1 VDGATDRVLERRDFD
16 QRHWVDRAV
25 GYGIAAH
32 EGALFGL
39 ANQLL
44 GTVTALLLITLAVSG
59 TVLWWRRR
67 PVGLLGAPIPLSR
80 PRFGPVLIGAVV
92 VLGVLMPF
100 FGVSLMVV
108 LLVERF
114 VLRRS
119 SAGRW
124 LGLRVA

>member
-1 VDGATDRVLERRDFD
+1 
-16 QRHWVDRAV
+16 
-25 GYGIAAH
+25 
-32 EGALFGL
+32 
-39 ANQLL
+39 
-44 GTVTALLLITLAVSG
+44 
-59 TVLWWRRR
+59 
-67 PVGLLGAPIPLSR
+67 LLGAPIPLSR
-80 PRFGPVLIGAVV
+80 PRFGAVLIGAVV